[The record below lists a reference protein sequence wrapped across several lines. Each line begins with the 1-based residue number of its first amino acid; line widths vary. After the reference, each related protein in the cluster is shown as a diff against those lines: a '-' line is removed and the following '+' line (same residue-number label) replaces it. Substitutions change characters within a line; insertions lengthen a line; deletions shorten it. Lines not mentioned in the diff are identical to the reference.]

1 MVVCLQDEIDVGL
14 VKEIGKL
21 NPTII
26 IFKDSGFKDE
36 NAKVN
41 ALQELKKI
49 GIDEEKIKSI

>member
-1 MVVCLQDEIDVGL
+1 MIICLEDDIDINL

-21 NPTII
+21 KPEVV

-41 ALQELKKI
+41 ALQELKNS
-49 GIDEEKIKSI
+49 GIDAEKVKSI